1 MEQKNFKRTTVTAAL
16 PYANGGVHIG
26 HLAGVYVPADIY
38 VRYLRLKK
46 QDVVFIGGS
55 DEHGVPVTIRAKK
68 EGITVQE
75 VVDRYHNLIKKSF
88 EDFGISFDVYSRT
101 TSKVHNKFAS
111 DFFRTLYDKGVLEEK
126 VEEQFCD
133 EVTGEFLTDRN
144 IVGTCPRCGAEGAY
158 GDQCEKCGATLSP
171 EELINP
177 TNKNNPGHGLIK
189 KPTKNWYLPLGK
201 YQDWLKQWILEGHKE
216 WRSNVYGQ
224 CKSWLDMDLQPRAMT
239 RDLDWGIPVPVEG
252 AEGKVLYVWF
262 DAPIGYISNTK
273 ELCDAQPEKW
283 GTWQKWWQDPETR
296 LVHFIGKDNIV
307 FHCIIFPTM
316 LKAHGDYILPDNV
329 PANEFLNLEDDK
341 ISTSR
346 NWAVWLHEYLVDL
359 PGKQDVLRYVLTA
372 NAPETKDNNFTWK
385 DFQER
390 NNSELV
396 AVYGNFVNR
405 ALQLTKKYWGGVVPA
420 CGELQEVDQKA
431 IAEFKDV
438 KEKVEQY
445 LDVFK
450 FREAQKEAMNLAR
463 IGNKYI
469 TECEPWKVWK
479 TDPKRV
485 ETILNIS
492 LQLVANLAIAFEP
505 FLPFSSEK
513 LRKMINMPTFEWTQL
528 GSTDLLKPGTQL
540 GEPELLFEKIEDEVI
555 EKQLQKLADT
565 KKANE
570 EASYKA
576 APIKPEVSFDDFEK
590 LDIRVGH
597 ILNCEKVKKSK
608 KLLKFTID
616 DGSGVKRTICSGIAA
631 YYEPEQLIGKDV
643 LFVANFAPRK
653 MMGIESQGMI
663 LSAVNFDGSLNVT
676 SLLGQVKPGSQV
688 G

>member
-1 MEQKNFKRTTVTAAL
+1 MEEKNFKRTTVTAAL

-46 QDVVFIGGS
+46 KDVMFIGGS
-55 DEHGVPVTIRAKK
+55 DEHGVPATIRARK

-101 TSKVHNKFAS
+101 TSKIHHKFAS
-111 DFFRTLYDKGVLEEK
+111 DFFRTLYDKGELVEK
-126 VEEQFCD
+126 TEEQFCD
-133 EVTGEFLTDRN
+133 EVTGEFLTDHN

-177 TNKNNPGHGLIK
+177 TNKNNPGHGLVK
-189 KPTKNWYLPLGK
+189 KATKNWYLPLNK
-201 YQDWLKQWILEGHKE
+201 WQDWLKQWILEDHKE
-216 WRSNVYGQ
+216 WRPNVYGQ

-252 AEGKVLYVWF
+252 ADGKVLYVWF

-273 ELCDAQPEKW
+273 ELCEAQPEKW
-283 GTWQKWWQDPETR
+283 GTWQKWWQDPSSR

-307 FHCIIFPTM
+307 FHCIVFPTM

-329 PANEFLNLEDDK
+329 PANEFLNLENDK

-346 NWAVWLHEYLVDL
+346 NWAVWLHEYLVDF

-385 DFQER
+385 DFQDR
-390 NNSELV
+390 NNNELV

-405 ALQLTKKYWGGVVPA
+405 ALQLTKKYFNGIVPE
-420 CGELQEVDQKA
+420 CGELQDVDRAA
-431 IAEFKDV
+431 IEEFKDV
-438 KEKVEQY
+438 KQKVEAL
-445 LDVFK
+445 LDTFK
-450 FREAQKEAMNLAR
+450 FRDAQKEAMNLAR

-469 TECEPWKVWK
+469 TDCEPWHVAK
-479 TDPKRV
+479 TDMERV
-485 ETILNIS
+485 KTILYIS
-492 LQLVANLAIAFEP
+492 LQLVANLEIAFEP
-505 FLPFSSEK
+505 FLPFSSAK
-513 LRKMINMPTFEWTQL
+513 LREMLNIKETDWAQL
-528 GSTDLLKPGTQL
+528 GSTELLKPGHQL
-540 GEPELLFEKIEDEVI
+540 GTPALLFEKIEDDAI
-555 EKQLQKLADT
+555 NAQLQKLEDT

-570 EASYKA
+570 AASYVA
-576 APIKPEVSFDDFEK
+576 APVKENVDFDTFEK

-597 ILNCEKVKKSK
+597 IKDCQKVKKSK
-608 KLLKFTID
+608 KLLQFTID
-616 DGSGVKRTICSGIAA
+616 DGSGKDRTILSGIAA

-663 LSAVNFDGSLNVT
+663 LSAVNFDGKLNVT
-676 SLLGQVKPGSQV
+676 SVLGEVKPGSQV

>member
-1 MEQKNFKRTTVTAAL
+1 MEDKKFKRTTVTAAL

-46 QDVVFIGGS
+46 QEVMFIGGS
-55 DEHGVPVTIRAKK
+55 DEHGVPVTIRARK

-88 EDFGISFDVYSRT
+88 EDFGISFDIYSRT
-101 TSKVHNKFAS
+101 TSKIHNKFAS
-111 DFFRTLYDKGVLEEK
+111 DFFRTLYDKHELVEK
-126 VEEQFCD
+126 TEEQFCD

-177 TNKNNPGHGLIK
+177 TNKNNPGHGLVK
-189 KPTKNWYLPLGK
+189 KATKNWYLPLNN
-201 YQDWLKQWILEGHKE
+201 YQNWLKQWILDEHKE
-216 WRSNVYGQ
+216 WRPNVYGQ

-283 GTWQKWWQDPETR
+283 GPWQKWWQDPSSR
-296 LVHFIGKDNIV
+296 LIHFIGKDNIV
-307 FHCIIFPTM
+307 FHCIVFPTM

-329 PANEFLNLEDDK
+329 PANEFLNLENDK

-346 NWAVWLHEYLVDL
+346 NWAVWLHEYLVDF

-385 DFQER
+385 DFQDR
-390 NNSELV
+390 NNNELV

-405 ALQLTKKYWGGVVPA
+405 ALQLTKKYFNGIVPE
-420 CGELQEVDQKA
+420 CGELQDVDRTA
-431 IAEFKDV
+431 IEEFKDV
-438 KEKVEQY
+438 KQKVEAL
-445 LDVFK
+445 LDAFK
-450 FREAQKEAMNLAR
+450 FRDAQKEAMNLAR

-469 TECEPWKVWK
+469 TDCEPWHVAK
-479 TDPKRV
+479 TDMERV
-485 ETILNIS
+485 KTILYIS
-492 LQLVANLAIAFEP
+492 LQLVANLEIAFEP
-505 FLPFSSEK
+505 FLPFSSAK
-513 LRKMINMPTFEWTQL
+513 LREMLNVAETEWDQL
-528 GSTDLLKPGTQL
+528 GSTELLKPGHQL
-540 GEPELLFEKIEDEVI
+540 GTPALLFEKIEDDAI
-555 EKQLQKLADT
+555 NAQLQKLEDT

-570 EASYKA
+570 AASYVA
-576 APIKPEVSFDDFEK
+576 APVKENVDFETFEK
-590 LDIRVGH
+590 MDIRVGH
-597 ILNCEKVKKSK
+597 IKDCQKVKKSK
-608 KLLKFTID
+608 KLLQFTID
-616 DGSGVKRTICSGIAA
+616 DGSGKDRTILSGIAA

-663 LSAVNFDGSLNVT
+663 LSAVNFDGTLNVT
-676 SLLGQVKPGSQV
+676 SVLGNVKPGSQV

>member
-1 MEQKNFKRTTVTAAL
+1 MEKKFKRTTVTAAL

-46 QDVVFIGGS
+46 QDVIFIGGS
-55 DEHGVPVTIRAKK
+55 DEHGVPITIRAKK
-68 EGITVQE
+68 EGITPQD
-75 VVDRYHNLIKKSF
+75 VVDRYHTMIKKSF
-88 EDFGISFDVYSRT
+88 EEFGINFDIYSRT
-101 TSKVHNKFAS
+101 TSKVHNKLAS
-111 DFFRTLYDKGVLEEK
+111 DFFRKLYDEGKLEEK
-126 VEEQFCD
+126 ETEQYYDEEAHQF
-133 EVTGEFLTDRN
+133 LADRY
-144 IVGTCPRCGAEGAY
+144 IVGECPHCHNLNAY
-158 GDQCEKCGATLSP
+158 GDQCEKCGSDLSP
-171 EELINP
+171 MELINP
-177 TNKNNPGHGLIK
+177 HSTISGS
-189 KPTKNWYLPLGK
+189 KPVIRKTKNWYLPLNQ
-201 YQDWLKQWILEGHKE
+201 YQDWLKHWILDEHKE
-216 WRSNVYGQ
+216 WRPNVYGQ

-252 AEGKVLYVWF
+252 ADGKVLYVWF

-273 ELCDAQPEKW
+273 ELCDAHPEKW
-283 GTWQKWWQDPETR
+283 GSWEKWWKDEDTR

-316 LKAHGDYILPDNV
+316 LKAHGGYILPDNV
-329 PANEFLNLEDDK
+329 PANEFLNLENDK
-341 ISTSR
+341 ISTSK

-385 DFQER
+385 DYQER

-396 AVYGNFVNR
+396 AIYGNFVNR

-420 CGELQEVDQKA
+420 CGELQEVDRQA
-431 IAEFKDV
+431 LNEFKDV
-438 KEKVEQY
+438 KEKVENY

-513 LRKMINMPTFEWTQL
+513 LRKMINMESFDWSQL
-528 GSTDLLKPGTQL
+528 GQTDLLQAGHQL
-540 GEPELLFEKIEDEVI
+540 AEPELLFEKIDDEVI
-555 EKQLQKLADT
+555 ERQLQKLEDT
-565 KKANE
+565 KRAN
-570 EASYKA
+570 AAAAYKA
-576 APIKPEVSFDDFEK
+576 EPVKETCSFEDFEK

-597 ILNCEKVKKSK
+597 IKDCQKVKKSK
-608 KLLKFTID
+608 KLLQFTID
-616 DGSGVKRTICSGIAA
+616 DGTGTDRTILSGIAA

-676 SLLGQVKPGSQV
+676 TTLGEVKPGSQV